1 MSAINVFSTSV
12 STNNLSRQ
20 ELVQWVNET
29 LELNVKKVE
38 HLCTGAVYCQFMH
51 MMFGGKIRI
60 KRVKW
65 ESKLEHDYIQ
75 NFKILQ
81 EAFKKTGCDK
91 TIPVERLVK
100 GRFQDNFEF
109 VQWFKKFF
117 DANYH
122 GQSYNPSAARDGN
135 YLAVAGNPRP
145 GEKTPNSKPSSA
157 RQAKKIN
164 TSRSDYKTSSAS
176 TTSTS
181 TVASSDQ
188 RASSAEVDSLK
199 KQLKKMKV
207 TCDQQEEEFQET
219 LNSVMKERDFYF
231 GKLRDIETM
240 CQVASDHTEA
250 NQFTKDTCNQILEV
264 LYATEDNNG
273 EVKVEPSISDTFHM
287 EGPDRDNLVD
297 KIESNQS
304 DSFY

>member
-20 ELVQWVNET
+20 ELVQWVNDT

-51 MMFGGKIRI
+51 MMFGGKIRL

-100 GRFQDNFEF
+100 GKFQDNFEF

-122 GQSYNPSAARDGN
+122 GQSYDPSAARDGN
-135 YLAVAGNPRP
+135 WLAVAGNPRP
-145 GEKTPNSKPSSA
+145 GETPNSKPSSA

-164 TSRSDYKTSSAS
+164 TSRSEQKPASATPSSVS
-176 TTSTS
+176 Q
-181 TVASSDQ
+181 DQ
-188 RASSAEVDSLK
+188 RISPAEVDSLK
-199 KQLKKMKV
+199 NQLKTMKV
-207 TCDQQEEEFQET
+207 TCEQQEEEFQET

-231 GKLRDIETM
+231 GKLREIETM
-240 CQVASDHTEA
+240 CQVASDNADA

-287 EGPDRDNLVD
+287 EGPDRDNLID

-304 DSFY
+304 DNFY

>member
-20 ELVQWVNET
+20 ELVQWVNDT

-81 EAFKKTGCDK
+81 ESFKKTGCDK

-122 GQSYNPSAARDGN
+122 GQSYDPSAARDGN
-135 YLAVAGNPRP
+135 YLAVAGNPRS
-145 GEKTPNSKPSSA
+145 GGTPNSKPSSA
-157 RQAKKIN
+157 RQPKKIN
-164 TSRSDYKTSSAS
+164 TSRSDQQKS
-176 TTSTS
+176 TSTS
-181 TVASSDQ
+181 TSVSSDQ
-188 RASSAEVDSLK
+188 RISSAEVDSLK

-231 GKLRDIETM
+231 GKLREIETM
-240 CQVASDHTEA
+240 CQVASDNSEA
-250 NQFTKDTCNQILEV
+250 NQFTKETCNQILEV

-304 DSFY
+304 DNFY

>member
-20 ELVQWVNET
+20 ELVQWVNDT

-81 EAFKKTGCDK
+81 ESFKKTGCDK

-122 GQSYNPSAARDGN
+122 GQSYDPSAARDGN
-135 YLAVAGNPRP
+135 YLAVAGNPRS
-145 GEKTPNSKPSSA
+145 GGTPNSKPSSA
-157 RQAKKIN
+157 RQPKKIN
-164 TSRSDYKTSSAS
+164 TSRSDQQKS
-176 TTSTS
+176 TSTS
-181 TVASSDQ
+181 TSISSDQ
-188 RASSAEVDSLK
+188 RISSAEVDSLK

-231 GKLRDIETM
+231 GKLREIETM
-240 CQVASDHTEA
+240 CQVASDNSEA
-250 NQFTKDTCNQILEV
+250 NQFTKETCNQILEV

-304 DSFY
+304 DNFY

>member
-1 MSAINVFSTSV
+1 MFFSTSV

-29 LELNVKKVE
+29 LDLNVKKVE

-65 ESKLEHDYIQ
+65 DSKMEHDYIQ

-109 VQWFKKFF
+109 VQWFKKFY

-122 GQSYNPSAARDGN
+122 GQSYDPSASRDGAW
-135 YLAVAGNPRP
+135 LAIAGGPP
-145 GEKTPNSKPSSA
+145 SGELPNSKPSSA
-157 RQAKKIN
+157 RQPKKIN
-164 TSRSDYKTSSAS
+164 SARSEQKPATSS
-176 TTSTS
+176 
-181 TVASSDQ
+181 TVEQRGSS
-188 RASSAEVDSLK
+188 SSSSVEVELLK
-199 KQLKKMKV
+199 KKLKKMKV
-207 TCDQQEEEFQET
+207 TFDKQEEEYQET
-219 LNSVMKERDFYF
+219 LNSIMKERDFYF
-231 GKLRDIETM
+231 SKLRNIEVV
-240 CQVASDHTEA
+240 CQEAVESNEA
-250 NQFTKDTCNQILEV
+250 NQYTKDTCNNILEI

-287 EGPDRDNLVD
+287 EGPDRDNFVD

-304 DSFY
+304 ESFY